1 MLRCAE
7 ACAATMGMVLPPDVV
22 IRVLN
27 PLITTG
33 EYPVNQ
39 GAIKML
45 TKLVEQKSKEV
56 VEPHLA
62 EIMPGLIKVISHSEI
77 NLRLQ

>member
-1 MLRCAE
+1 
-7 ACAATMGMVLPPDVV
+7 MGTVLPPDVV

-62 EIMPGLIKVISHSEI
+62 EIMPGLIKVISCFAISFTVE
-77 NLRLQ
+77 

>member
-1 MLRCAE
+1 
-7 ACAATMGMVLPPDVV
+7 MGTVLPPDVV

-45 TKLVEQKSKEV
+45 TKLVEQKSKEA

-62 EIMPGLIKVISHSEI
+62 EVMPGLIKVSLCSEVH
-77 NLRLQ
+77 

>member
-1 MLRCAE
+1 
-7 ACAATMGMVLPPDVV
+7 MGTVLPPDVV

-45 TKLVEQKSKEV
+45 TKLVEQKSKEA

-62 EIMPGLIKVISHSEI
+62 EVMPGLIKVTSCCQVH
-77 NLRLQ
+77 

>member
-1 MLRCAE
+1 
-7 ACAATMGMVLPPDVV
+7 MGMVLPPDVV

-62 EIMPGLIKVISHSEI
+62 EIMPGLIKVMSHNEISFRVE
-77 NLRLQ
+77 

>member
-1 MLRCAE
+1 
-7 ACAATMGMVLPPDVV
+7 MGMVLPPDVV

-62 EIMPGLIKVISHSEI
+62 EIMPGLIKVISHIEI

>member
-1 MLRCAE
+1 
-7 ACAATMGMVLPPDVV
+7 MGTVLPPDIV

-56 VEPHLA
+56 IEPHLA
-62 EIMPGLIKVISHSEI
+62 DIMPGLIKVTDTVNSTSEQNNLYCQNLIS
-77 NLRLQ
+77 

>member
-1 MLRCAE
+1 M
-7 ACAATMGMVLPPDVV
+7 ATVLPPSVV

-45 TKLVEQKSKEV
+45 TKLVEQKSKEA

-62 EIMPGLIKVISHSEI
+62 EVMPGLIKVSSCNEVHFRVE
-77 NLRLQ
+77 

>member
-1 MLRCAE
+1 
-7 ACAATMGMVLPPDVV
+7 MGTVLPPDVV

-56 VEPHLA
+56 MEPHLGDV
-62 EIMPGLIKVISHSEI
+62 MPGLIKVS
-77 NLRLQ
+77 

>member
-1 MLRCAE
+1 
-7 ACAATMGMVLPPDVV
+7 MGTVLPPDIV

-33 EYPVNQ
+33 EFPVNQ

-56 VEPHLA
+56 LEPHLA
-62 EIMPGLIKVISHSEI
+62 DVMPGLIKVSFFFFCGATVQSGPWPPP
-77 NLRLQ
+77 

>member
-1 MLRCAE
+1 
-7 ACAATMGMVLPPDVV
+7 MGTVLPPDVV

-56 VEPHLA
+56 IEPYLA
-62 EIMPGLIKVISHSEI
+62 DIMPGLIKVISCNEI
-77 NLRLQ
+77 SLKVV

>member
-1 MLRCAE
+1 
-7 ACAATMGMVLPPDVV
+7 MGTVLPPDVV
-22 IRVLN
+22 IAVLN

-56 VEPHLA
+56 IEPHLA
-62 EIMPGLIKVISHSEI
+62 DIMLSLIKVISCNEI
-77 NLRLQ
+77 SLKVV

>member
-1 MLRCAE
+1 
-7 ACAATMGMVLPPDVV
+7 MGTVLPPDVV

-62 EIMPGLIKVISHSEI
+62 EIMPGLIKVISCNEI
-77 NLRLQ
+77 SFRVE